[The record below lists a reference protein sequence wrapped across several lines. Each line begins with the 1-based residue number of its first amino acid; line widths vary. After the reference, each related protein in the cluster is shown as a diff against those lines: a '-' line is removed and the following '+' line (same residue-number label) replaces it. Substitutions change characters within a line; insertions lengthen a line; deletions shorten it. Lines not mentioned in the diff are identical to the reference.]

1 MDLNPGM
8 IAVARSLP
16 APNGAPIEWRER
28 SALDLGL
35 EDASFEAVL
44 CQQGLQ
50 FFPDKALCASRHVPT
65 KEDLQRLATEGGFAN
80 VEVRIDR
87 IDIHLPRI
95 AEFTLEHLAGS
106 PVAQGIAAAPP
117 DARAKVAASV
127 TKQLERYADGDG
139 VTYPEEAQVLTARV
153 Q

>member
-1 MDLNPGM
+1 MRRVLDRGGSLALSVWKGVGAYHQ
-8 IAVARSLP
+8 AVGDALARF
-16 APNGAPIEWRER
+16 I
-28 SALDLGL
+28 SA
-35 EDASFEAVL
+35 EAAAR
-44 CQQGLQ
+44 
-50 FFPDKALCASRHVPT
+50 FCASRQVPT
-65 KEDLQRLATEGGFAN
+65 KEDLQRLATEGSFAN

-106 PVAQGIAAAPP
+106 PVAQSIAAAPP

-127 TKQLERYADGDG
+127 TKQLQHYADGDG
-139 VTYPEEAQVLTARV
+139 VTYPEETQVLTARV